1 MKLSSVPI
9 LRERQVFDMAEN
21 IGNST
26 LTYAAAEPDI
36 EAVQNSMRE
45 IISNKAVC
53 QILGD
58 EFTEHLKEWDKAITK
73 RRTEP
78 FSLVVLGDFKRG
90 KSTIINAIL
99 GKSIAPV
106 NVAPETFTI
115 NSISYGETP
124 LAEAVLKN
132 GQRITLTAD
141 DLVRERLEKLM
152 RAFPDSLD
160 YIDIRDNAEILKEI
174 RIVDT
179 PGLSDLDCLDKQVQD
194 YLVNADAIIYIASAL
209 SPFSESE
216 QVFLASHIRPMSF
229 SKLFVLVNMID
240 AMNTMEDIEKIISRV
255 SERCEM
261 IMPNAFVYGVSGIDE
276 YRRKIG
282 LNRPDIKGFQE
293 FYENEFL
300 KFEMALK
307 REIILQKDY
316 IRTQRVITMLNLMLN
331 DTAARIHMIYD
342 MIAMD
347 KKKLDDL
354 SIQIN
359 SECESLA
366 SAIENRRPKILLSV
380 TEMQQ
385 QAEQWMYGFFSKLRE
400 DIYEARNS
408 GNPEDI
414 EKHFYSYLVDKVG
427 EAYKKCIE
435 IHEKAL
441 GEVIVE
447 MGSDLSKKL
456 GISAIAD
463 GAAAAAGK
471 DSNYFGSLML
481 VSQSVIDAAGAG
493 ENGSFPSETMSSF
506 KNILKRKRTTN
517 IIDTALENYDDVR
530 NNAVKDLKAAYK
542 KMAENA
548 LKQLDSIYQMQV
560 EASRDALAQAK
571 EMTENTNNDA
581 MKLHLG
587 KAVQI
592 LDKAADILRKYS

>member
-1 MKLSSVPI
+1 MN
-9 LRERQVFDMAEN
+9 EN
-21 IGNST
+21 TENST

-36 EAVQNSMRE
+36 EKVQNAMKE
-45 IISNKAVC
+45 IIANKAVC
-53 QILGD
+53 QILGE

-124 LAEAVLKN
+124 LSEAVLKN

-216 QVFLASHIRPMSF
+216 QVFLATHIRPMSF

-240 AMNTMEDIEKIISRV
+240 AMNTMEDIEKIINRV
-255 SERCEM
+255 SERCET
-261 IMPNAFVYGVSGIDE
+261 IVPNAFVYGVSGIDE

-300 KFEMALK
+300 KFEMALR

-316 IRTQRVITMLNLMLN
+316 IRTQRVVTMLSLMLN

-347 KKKLDDL
+347 KKKLEDL
-354 SIQIN
+354 SQQID

-366 SAIENRRPKILLSV
+366 SAIESRRPKILLSV

-400 DIYEARNS
+400 DIYEARNN

-414 EKHFYSYLVDKVG
+414 EKYFYSYLVDKVG

-435 IHEKAL
+435 IHEKQL
-441 GEVIVE
+441 GKVIAE
-447 MGSDLSKKL
+447 MGSELAKKL
-456 GISAIAD
+456 GISALAQD
-463 GAAAAAGK
+463 AAAAAENGS
-471 DSNYFGSLML
+471 DYLSSLML
-481 VSQSVIDAAGAG
+481 VSQTVVNAAGAG

-517 IIDTALENYDDVR
+517 IMDTALENYDDIR
-530 NNAVKDLKAAYK
+530 NNVVKDLKSAYK
-542 KMAENA
+542 TMADNA
-548 LKQLDSIYQMQV
+548 LKQLDSIYQTQA
-560 EASRDALAQAK
+560 EASRDALVQAK
-571 EMTENTNNDA
+571 EMTENTNNEA
-581 MKLHLG
+581 VKMHLG
-587 KAVQI
+587 KAVAVLDAAAEI
-592 LDKAADILRKYS
+592 LKKYN

>member
-1 MKLSSVPI
+1 MS
-9 LRERQVFDMAEN
+9 EN
-21 IGNST
+21 MNNA
-26 LTYAAAEPDI
+26 LTYADVEPDI
-36 EAVQNSMRE
+36 EKIQNYMRE
-45 IISNKAVC
+45 ILSNKAVC
-53 QILGD
+53 RILGD
-58 EFTEHLKEWDKAITK
+58 EFTDNLKQWDKAITK

-124 LAEAVLKN
+124 SAEAVLSN
-132 GQRITLTAD
+132 GQRIMLTAD
-141 DLVRERLEKLM
+141 DLQRERLEKLT
-152 RAFPDSLD
+152 RAFPDSLE
-160 YIDIRDNAEILKEI
+160 YIDIHDNAEILKEI

-194 YLVNADAIIYIASAL
+194 YLVNADAIIYVASAL

-216 QVFLASHIRPMSF
+216 QIFLASHIRPMSF

-240 AMNTMEDIEKIISRV
+240 AMNTMEDIEKIINRV
-255 SERCEM
+255 SERCEL
-261 IMPNAFVYGVSGIDE
+261 IVPNAFVYGVSGIDE

-282 LNRPDIKGFQE
+282 LNRPDLKGFQE

-300 KFEMALK
+300 KFEMSLK

-331 DTAARIHMIYD
+331 DTASRIHMVYD
-342 MIAMD
+342 MIALD
-347 KKKLDDL
+347 KQKLVDL
-354 SIQIN
+354 SEKIEG
-359 SECESLA
+359 ECRSLA
-366 SAIENRRPKILLSV
+366 HAIEERRPKIVLSV

-400 DIYEARNS
+400 DIYEARNQ
-408 GNPEDI
+408 GNPEDV
-414 EKHFYSYLVDKVG
+414 EKHFYSFLVDKVG

-441 GEVIVE
+441 NDVIVE
-447 MGSDLSKKL
+447 MGRELSRKL
-456 GISAIAD
+456 GLANLAEE
-463 GAAAAAGK
+463 AAAGK
-471 DSNYFGSLML
+471 GSFDSLVL
-481 VSQSVIDAAGAG
+481 VSQSVINAAGAD
-493 ENGSFPSETMSSF
+493 ENGSYPSETMSSF
-506 KNILKRKRTTN
+506 KNLLGRRRTTN
-517 IIDTALENYDDVR
+517 IIDTALENFDDVR
-530 NNAVKDLKAAYK
+530 INAVKDLKNTYK

-548 LKQLDSIYQMQV
+548 LKRLDSLYQTQV

-571 EMTENTNNDA
+571 EMSENSNNEVV
-581 MKLHLG
+581 KTHLG
-587 KAVQI
+587 KAVAI
-592 LDKAADILRKYS
+592 LDEAADILKKYC

>member
-1 MKLSSVPI
+1 MSENTNNALS
-9 LRERQVFDMAEN
+9 
-21 IGNST
+21 
-26 LTYAAAEPDI
+26 YADVEPDI
-36 EAVQNSMRE
+36 ERIQNYMRE
-45 IISNKAVC
+45 ILSNKAVC
-53 QILGD
+53 RILGD
-58 EFTEHLKEWDKAITK
+58 EFTDNLKQWDKAITK

-124 LAEAVLKN
+124 SAEAVLSN
-132 GQRITLTAD
+132 GQRIMLTAD
-141 DLVRERLEKLM
+141 DLQRERLEKLT
-152 RAFPDSLD
+152 RAFPDSLE
-160 YIDIRDNAEILKEI
+160 YIDIHDNAEILKEI

-194 YLVNADAIIYIASAL
+194 YLVNADAIIYVASAL

-216 QVFLASHIRPMSF
+216 QIFLASHIRPMSF

-240 AMNTMEDIEKIISRV
+240 AMNTMEDIEKIINRV
-255 SERCEM
+255 SERCEL
-261 IMPNAFVYGVSGIDE
+261 IVPNAFVYGVSGIDE

-282 LNRPDIKGFQE
+282 LNRPDLKGFQE

-300 KFEMALK
+300 KFEMSLK

-331 DTAARIHMIYD
+331 DTASRIHMVYD
-342 MIAMD
+342 MIALD
-347 KKKLDDL
+347 KQKLVDL
-354 SIQIN
+354 SEKIEG
-359 SECESLA
+359 ECRSLA
-366 SAIENRRPKILLSV
+366 HAIEERRPKIVLSA

-400 DIYEARNS
+400 DIYEARNQ
-408 GNPEDI
+408 GNPEDV
-414 EKHFYSYLVDKVG
+414 EKHFYSFLVDKVG

-441 GEVIVE
+441 NDVIVE
-447 MGSDLSKKL
+447 MGRELSRKL
-456 GISAIAD
+456 GLANLAEE
-463 GAAAAAGK
+463 AAAGK
-471 DSNYFGSLML
+471 GSFDSLVL
-481 VSQSVIDAAGAG
+481 VSQSVINAAGAD
-493 ENGSFPSETMSSF
+493 ENGSYPSETMSSF
-506 KNILKRKRTTN
+506 KNLLGRRRTTN
-517 IIDTALENYDDVR
+517 IIDTALENFDDVR
-530 NNAVKDLKAAYK
+530 INAVKDLKNTYK

-548 LKQLDSIYQMQV
+548 LKRLDSLYQTQV

-571 EMTENTNNDA
+571 EMSENSNNEVV
-581 MKLHLG
+581 KTHLG
-587 KAVQI
+587 KAVAI
-592 LDKAADILRKYS
+592 LDEAADILKKYC

>member
-1 MKLSSVPI
+1 MS
-9 LRERQVFDMAEN
+9 EN
-21 IGNST
+21 MNNT
-26 LTYAAAEPDI
+26 LTYADVEPDI
-36 EAVQNSMRE
+36 EKIQNYMRE
-45 IISNKAVC
+45 ILANKPVC
-53 QILGD
+53 RILGE
-58 EFTEHLKEWDKAITK
+58 EFTDNLKQWDKAITK

-124 LAEAVLKN
+124 TAEAVLSN
-132 GQRITLTAD
+132 GQRIMLTAD
-141 DLVRERLEKLM
+141 DLQRERLEKLT
-152 RAFPDSLD
+152 RAFPDSLE

-194 YLVNADAIIYIASAL
+194 YLVNADAIVYVASAL

-216 QVFLASHIRPMSF
+216 QLFLATHIRPMSF

-240 AMNTMEDIEKIISRV
+240 AMGSMKDIEKIINRV
-255 SERCEM
+255 SERCEQ
-261 IMPNAFVYGVSGIDE
+261 IVPNAFVYGVSGIDE

-282 LNRPDIKGFQE
+282 LNRPDLTGLQE

-300 KFEMALK
+300 KFEMSLK
-307 REIILQKDY
+307 REIILQKDF

-331 DTAARIHMIYD
+331 DTASRIHMVYD
-342 MIAMD
+342 MIALD
-347 KKKLDDL
+347 KQKLVDL
-354 SIQIN
+354 SEKIDE
-359 SECESLA
+359 ECRTLA
-366 SAIENRRPKILLSV
+366 QAIEERRPKIVLSV

-400 DIYEARNS
+400 DIYEARNQ
-408 GNPEDI
+408 GNPDDV
-414 EKHFYSYLVDKVG
+414 EKHFYSFLVDKVG

-441 GEVIVE
+441 NEVLAN
-447 MGSDLSKKL
+447 MGRELARKL
-456 GISAIAD
+456 GLANLAEE
-463 GAAAAAGK
+463 AAAGNGLS
-471 DSNYFGSLML
+471 DSFVL
-481 VSQSVIDAAGAG
+481 VSQSVINAAGAD
-493 ENGSFPSETMSSF
+493 ENGSYPSETMSSF
-506 KNILKRKRTTN
+506 KNILGRKRTTN
-517 IIDTALENYDDVR
+517 VIDTALENFDDVR
-530 NNAVKDLKAAYK
+530 TNAVKDLKSAYK

-548 LKQLDSIYQMQV
+548 IKRFDSLYQTQV

-571 EMTENTNNDA
+571 EMTESSSNEAVKT
-581 MKLHLG
+581 HLG
-587 KAVQI
+587 KAVAV
-592 LDKAADILRKYS
+592 LDDAADVLRKYC

>member
-1 MKLSSVPI
+1 MS
-9 LRERQVFDMAEN
+9 EN
-21 IGNST
+21 TNNT
-26 LTYAAAEPDI
+26 LTYADVEPDI
-36 EAVQNSMRE
+36 EKIQGYMRE
-45 IISNKAVC
+45 ILANKPVTK
-53 QILGD
+53 ILGD
-58 EFTEHLKEWDKAITK
+58 EFTDNLKQWDKAITK

-124 LAEAVLKN
+124 YSEAVLTN
-132 GQRITLTAD
+132 GQRIMLTAD
-141 DLVRERLEKLM
+141 DLQRERLEKLT
-152 RAFPDSLD
+152 RAFPDSLE
-160 YIDIRDNAEILKEI
+160 YIDIHDNAEILKEI

-194 YLVNADAIIYIASAL
+194 YLVNADAIVYVASAL

-216 QVFLASHIRPMSF
+216 QEFLATHIRPMSF

-240 AMNTMEDIEKIISRV
+240 AMGSMKDIEKIINRV
-255 SERCEM
+255 SECCERLV
-261 IMPNAFVYGVSGIDE
+261 PNAFVYGVSGIDE

-282 LNRPDIKGFQE
+282 INRPDLTGLQE

-300 KFEMALK
+300 KFEMALR
-307 REIILQKDY
+307 REIILQKDF

-331 DTAARIHMIYD
+331 DTASRIHMVYD
-342 MIAMD
+342 MIALD
-347 KKKLDDL
+347 KQKLVDL
-354 SIQIN
+354 SEKIDE
-359 SECESLA
+359 ECRTLA
-366 SAIENRRPKILLSV
+366 QAIEERRPKIVLSV

-400 DIYEARNS
+400 DIYEARNQ
-408 GNPEDI
+408 GNPEDV
-414 EKHFYSYLVDKVG
+414 EKHFYSFLVDKVG

-441 GEVIVE
+441 NEVLAN
-447 MGSDLSKKL
+447 MGRELARKL
-456 GISAIAD
+456 GLANLAEE
-463 GAAAAAGK
+463 AAAGNGLS
-471 DSNYFGSLML
+471 DSFVL
-481 VSQSVIDAAGAG
+481 VSQSVINAAGAD

-506 KNILKRKRTTN
+506 KNLLGRRRTTN
-517 IIDTALENYDDVR
+517 IIDTALENFDDVR
-530 NNAVKDLKAAYK
+530 SNAVKDLKSAYK

-548 LKQLDSIYQMQV
+548 IKRFDSLYQTQV

-571 EMTENTNNDA
+571 EMSESSNNEIV
-581 MKLHLG
+581 KTHLG
-587 KAVQI
+587 KAVAV
-592 LDKAADILRKYS
+592 LDEAADVLRKYC

>member
-1 MKLSSVPI
+1 MS
-9 LRERQVFDMAEN
+9 EN
-21 IGNST
+21 TNNT
-26 LTYAAAEPDI
+26 LTYADVEPDI
-36 EAVQNSMRE
+36 EKIQNYMRE
-45 IISNKAVC
+45 ILANKPVC
-53 QILGD
+53 RILGE
-58 EFTEHLKEWDKAITK
+58 EFTDNLKQWDKAITK

-124 LAEAVLKN
+124 TAEAVLSN
-132 GQRITLTAD
+132 GQRIMLTAD
-141 DLVRERLEKLM
+141 DLQRERLEKLT
-152 RAFPDSLD
+152 RAFPDSLE

-194 YLVNADAIIYIASAL
+194 YLVNADAIVYVASAL

-216 QVFLASHIRPMSF
+216 QVFLATHIQPMSF

-240 AMNTMEDIEKIISRV
+240 AMGSMRDIKKIINRV
-255 SERCEM
+255 SECCER
-261 IMPNAFVYGVSGIDE
+261 IVPNAFVYGVSGIDE

-282 LNRPDIKGFQE
+282 LNRPDLTGLQE

-300 KFEMALK
+300 KFEMSLK
-307 REIILQKDY
+307 REIILQKDF

-331 DTAARIHMIYD
+331 DTASRIHMVYD
-342 MIAMD
+342 MIALD
-347 KKKLDDL
+347 KQKLVDL
-354 SIQIN
+354 SEKIDR
-359 SECESLA
+359 ECHSLA
-366 SAIENRRPKILLSV
+366 QAIEERRPKIVLSV

-400 DIYEARNS
+400 DIYEARNQ
-408 GNPEDI
+408 GNPEDV
-414 EKHFYSYLVDKVG
+414 EKHFYSFLVDKVG

-441 GEVIVE
+441 NEVLSN
-447 MGSDLSKKL
+447 MGRELARKL
-456 GISAIAD
+456 GLANLAEE
-463 GAAAAAGK
+463 ATAGNGLS
-471 DSNYFGSLML
+471 DSFVL
-481 VSQSVIDAAGAG
+481 VSQSVINAAGAD
-493 ENGSFPSETMSSF
+493 ENGSYPSETMSSF
-506 KNILKRKRTTN
+506 KNLLGRRRTTN
-517 IIDTALENYDDVR
+517 IIDTALENFDDVR
-530 NNAVKDLKAAYK
+530 SNAVKDLKSAYK

-548 LKQLDSIYQMQV
+548 IKRFDSLYQTQV

-571 EMTENTNNDA
+571 EMTENSNNEVV
-581 MKLHLG
+581 KTHLG
-587 KAVQI
+587 KAVAV
-592 LDKAADILRKYS
+592 LDEAADVLRKYC

>member
-1 MKLSSVPI
+1 MS
-9 LRERQVFDMAEN
+9 EN
-21 IGNST
+21 TNNT
-26 LTYAAAEPDI
+26 LTYADVEPDI
-36 EAVQNSMRE
+36 EKIQNYMRE
-45 IISNKAVC
+45 ILANKPVC
-53 QILGD
+53 RILGE
-58 EFTEHLKEWDKAITK
+58 EFTDNLKQWDKAITK

-124 LAEAVLKN
+124 TAEAVLSN
-132 GQRITLTAD
+132 GQRIMLTAD
-141 DLVRERLEKLM
+141 DLQRERLEKLT
-152 RAFPDSLD
+152 RAFPDSLE

-194 YLVNADAIIYIASAL
+194 YLVNADAIVYVASAL

-216 QVFLASHIRPMSF
+216 QVFLATHIQPMSF

-240 AMNTMEDIEKIISRV
+240 AMGSMRDIEKIINRV
-255 SERCEM
+255 SECCER
-261 IMPNAFVYGVSGIDE
+261 IVPNAFVYGVSGIDE

-282 LNRPDIKGFQE
+282 LNRPDLTGLQE

-300 KFEMALK
+300 KFEMSLK
-307 REIILQKDY
+307 REIILQKDF

-331 DTAARIHMIYD
+331 DTASRIHMVYD
-342 MIAMD
+342 MIALD
-347 KKKLDDL
+347 KQKLVDL
-354 SIQIN
+354 SEKIDR
-359 SECESLA
+359 ECHSLA
-366 SAIENRRPKILLSV
+366 LAIEERRPKIVLSV

-400 DIYEARNS
+400 DIYEARNQ
-408 GNPEDI
+408 GNPEDV
-414 EKHFYSYLVDKVG
+414 EKHFYSFLVDKVG

-441 GEVIVE
+441 NEVLSN
-447 MGSDLSKKL
+447 MGRELARKL
-456 GISAIAD
+456 GLANLAEE
-463 GAAAAAGK
+463 ATAGNGLS
-471 DSNYFGSLML
+471 DSFVL
-481 VSQSVIDAAGAG
+481 VSQSVINAAGAD
-493 ENGSFPSETMSSF
+493 ENGSYPSETMSSF
-506 KNILKRKRTTN
+506 KNILGRRRTTN
-517 IIDTALENYDDVR
+517 IIDTALENFDDVR
-530 NNAVKDLKAAYK
+530 SNAVKDLKSAYK

-548 LKQLDSIYQMQV
+548 IKRFDSLYQTQV

-571 EMTENTNNDA
+571 EMTESSNNEVV
-581 MKLHLG
+581 KIHLG
-587 KAVQI
+587 KAVAV
-592 LDKAADILRKYS
+592 LDEAADVLRKYC

>member
-1 MKLSSVPI
+1 MS
-9 LRERQVFDMAEN
+9 EN
-21 IGNST
+21 TNNT
-26 LTYAAAEPDI
+26 LTYADVEPDI
-36 EAVQNSMRE
+36 EKIQNYMRE
-45 IISNKAVC
+45 ILANKPVC
-53 QILGD
+53 RILGE
-58 EFTEHLKEWDKAITK
+58 EFTDNLKQWDKAITK

-124 LAEAVLKN
+124 TAEAVLSN
-132 GQRITLTAD
+132 GQRIMLTAD
-141 DLVRERLEKLM
+141 DLQRERLEKLT
-152 RAFPDSLD
+152 RAFPDSLE

-194 YLVNADAIIYIASAL
+194 YLVNADAIVYVASAL

-216 QVFLASHIRPMSF
+216 QVFLATHIQPMSF

-240 AMNTMEDIEKIISRV
+240 AMGSMRDIEKIINRV
-255 SERCEM
+255 SECCER
-261 IMPNAFVYGVSGIDE
+261 IVPNAFVYGVSGIDE

-282 LNRPDIKGFQE
+282 LNRPDLTGLQE

-300 KFEMALK
+300 KFEMSLK
-307 REIILQKDY
+307 REIILQKDF

-331 DTAARIHMIYD
+331 DTASRIHMVYD
-342 MIAMD
+342 MIALD
-347 KKKLDDL
+347 KQKLIDL
-354 SIQIN
+354 SEKIDR
-359 SECESLA
+359 ECHSLA
-366 SAIENRRPKILLSV
+366 QAIEERRPKIVLSV

-400 DIYEARNS
+400 DIYEARNQ
-408 GNPEDI
+408 GNPEDV
-414 EKHFYSYLVDKVG
+414 EKHFYSFLVDKVG

-441 GEVIVE
+441 NEVLSN
-447 MGSDLSKKL
+447 MGRELARKL
-456 GISAIAD
+456 GLANLAEE
-463 GAAAAAGK
+463 ATAGNGLS
-471 DSNYFGSLML
+471 DSFVL
-481 VSQSVIDAAGAG
+481 VSQSVINAAGAD
-493 ENGSFPSETMSSF
+493 ENGSYPSETMSSF
-506 KNILKRKRTTN
+506 KNLLGRRRTTN
-517 IIDTALENYDDVR
+517 IIDTALENFDDVR
-530 NNAVKDLKAAYK
+530 SNAVKDLKSAYK

-548 LKQLDSIYQMQV
+548 IKRFDSLYQTQV

-571 EMTENTNNDA
+571 EMTENSNNEVV
-581 MKLHLG
+581 KTHLG
-587 KAVQI
+587 KAVAV
-592 LDKAADILRKYS
+592 LDEAADVLRKYC

>member
-1 MKLSSVPI
+1 MS
-9 LRERQVFDMAEN
+9 EN
-21 IGNST
+21 MNNT
-26 LTYAAAEPDI
+26 LTYADVEPDI
-36 EAVQNSMRE
+36 EKIQNYMRE
-45 IISNKAVC
+45 ILANKPVC
-53 QILGD
+53 RILGE
-58 EFTEHLKEWDKAITK
+58 EFTDNLKQWDKAITK

-124 LAEAVLKN
+124 TAEAVLSN
-132 GQRITLTAD
+132 GQRIMLTAD
-141 DLVRERLEKLM
+141 DLQRERLEKLT
-152 RAFPDSLD
+152 RAFPDSLE

-194 YLVNADAIIYIASAL
+194 YLVNADAIVYVASAL

-216 QVFLASHIRPMSF
+216 QVFLATHIQPMSF

-240 AMNTMEDIEKIISRV
+240 AMGSMRDIEKIINRV
-255 SERCEM
+255 SECCER
-261 IMPNAFVYGVSGIDE
+261 IVPNAFVYGVSGIDE

-282 LNRPDIKGFQE
+282 LNRPDLTGLQE

-300 KFEMALK
+300 KFEMSLK
-307 REIILQKDY
+307 REIILQKDF

-331 DTAARIHMIYD
+331 DTASRIHMVYD
-342 MIAMD
+342 MIALD
-347 KKKLDDL
+347 KQKLVDL
-354 SIQIN
+354 SEKIDR
-359 SECESLA
+359 ECHSLA
-366 SAIENRRPKILLSV
+366 QAIEERRPKIVLSV

-400 DIYEARNS
+400 DIYEARNQ
-408 GNPEDI
+408 GNPEDV
-414 EKHFYSYLVDKVG
+414 EKHFYSFLVDKVG

-441 GEVIVE
+441 NEVLSN
-447 MGSDLSKKL
+447 MGRELARKL
-456 GISAIAD
+456 GLANLAEE
-463 GAAAAAGK
+463 ATAGNGLS
-471 DSNYFGSLML
+471 DSFVL
-481 VSQSVIDAAGAG
+481 VSQSVINAAGAD
-493 ENGSFPSETMSSF
+493 ENGSYPSETMSSF
-506 KNILKRKRTTN
+506 KNLLGRRRTTN
-517 IIDTALENYDDVR
+517 IIDTALENFDDVR
-530 NNAVKDLKAAYK
+530 SNAVKDLKSAYK

-548 LKQLDSIYQMQV
+548 IKRFDSLYQTQV

-571 EMTENTNNDA
+571 EMTENSNNEVV
-581 MKLHLG
+581 KTHLG
-587 KAVQI
+587 KAVAV
-592 LDKAADILRKYS
+592 LDEAADVLRKYC

>member
-1 MKLSSVPI
+1 MS
-9 LRERQVFDMAEN
+9 EN
-21 IGNST
+21 MNNT
-26 LTYAAAEPDI
+26 LTYADVEPDI
-36 EAVQNSMRE
+36 EKIQNYMRE
-45 IISNKAVC
+45 ILSNKPVC
-53 QILGD
+53 RILGE
-58 EFTEHLKEWDKAITK
+58 EFTDNLKQWDKAITK

-124 LAEAVLKN
+124 SAEAVLSN
-132 GQRITLTAD
+132 GQRIMLTAD
-141 DLVRERLEKLM
+141 DLQRERLEKLT
-152 RAFPDSLD
+152 RAFPESLE

-194 YLVNADAIIYIASAL
+194 YLVNADAIVYVASAL

-216 QVFLASHIRPMSF
+216 QVFLATHIRPMSF

-240 AMNTMEDIEKIISRV
+240 AMGSMRDIEKIINRV
-255 SERCEM
+255 SECCER
-261 IMPNAFVYGVSGIDE
+261 IVPNAFVYGVSGIDE

-282 LNRPDIKGFQE
+282 LNRPDLTGLQE

-300 KFEMALK
+300 KFEMSLK
-307 REIILQKDY
+307 REIILQKDF

-331 DTAARIHMIYD
+331 DTASRIHMVYD
-342 MIAMD
+342 MIALD
-347 KKKLDDL
+347 KQKLVDL
-354 SIQIN
+354 SEKIDQ
-359 SECESLA
+359 ECHSLA
-366 SAIENRRPKILLSV
+366 QAIEERRPKIVLSV

-400 DIYEARNS
+400 DIYEARNQ
-408 GNPEDI
+408 GNPEDV
-414 EKHFYSYLVDKVG
+414 EKHFYSFLVDKVG

-441 GEVIVE
+441 NEVLAN
-447 MGSDLSKKL
+447 MGRELARKL
-456 GISAIAD
+456 GLANLAEE
-463 GAAAAAGK
+463 AAAGNGLS
-471 DSNYFGSLML
+471 DSFVL
-481 VSQSVIDAAGAG
+481 VSQSVINAAGAD
-493 ENGSFPSETMSSF
+493 ENGSYPSETMSSF
-506 KNILKRKRTTN
+506 KNLLGRRRTTN
-517 IIDTALENYDDVR
+517 IIDTALENFDDVR
-530 NNAVKDLKAAYK
+530 SNAVKDLKSAYK

-548 LKQLDSIYQMQV
+548 IKRFDSLYQTQV

-571 EMTENTNNDA
+571 EMTESSNNEA
-581 MKLHLG
+581 VKTHLG
-587 KAVQI
+587 KAVAV
-592 LDKAADILRKYS
+592 LDEAANVLRKYC

>member
-1 MKLSSVPI
+1 MSENTNNALS
-9 LRERQVFDMAEN
+9 
-21 IGNST
+21 
-26 LTYAAAEPDI
+26 YADVEPDI
-36 EAVQNSMRE
+36 ERIQNYMRE
-45 IISNKAVC
+45 ILSNKAVC
-53 QILGD
+53 RILGD
-58 EFTEHLKEWDKAITK
+58 EFTDNLKQWDKAITK

-124 LAEAVLKN
+124 SAEAVLSN
-132 GQRITLTAD
+132 GQRIMLTAD
-141 DLVRERLEKLM
+141 DLQRERLEKLT
-152 RAFPDSLD
+152 RAFPDSLE
-160 YIDIRDNAEILKEI
+160 YIDIHDNAEILKEI

-194 YLVNADAIIYIASAL
+194 YLVNADAIIYVASAL

-216 QVFLASHIRPMSF
+216 QIFLASHIRPMSF

-240 AMNTMEDIEKIISRV
+240 AMNTMEDIEKIINRV
-255 SERCEM
+255 SERCEL
-261 IMPNAFVYGVSGIDE
+261 IVPNAFVYGVSGIDE

-282 LNRPDIKGFQE
+282 LNRPDLKGFQE

-300 KFEMALK
+300 KFEMSLK

-331 DTAARIHMIYD
+331 DTASRIHMVYD
-342 MIAMD
+342 MIALD
-347 KKKLDDL
+347 KQKLVDL
-354 SIQIN
+354 SEKIEG
-359 SECESLA
+359 ECRSLA
-366 SAIENRRPKILLSV
+366 HAIEERRPKIVLSV

-400 DIYEARNS
+400 DIYEARNQ
-408 GNPEDI
+408 GNPEDV
-414 EKHFYSYLVDKVG
+414 EKHFYSFLVDKVG

-441 GEVIVE
+441 NDVIVE
-447 MGSDLSKKL
+447 MGRELSRKL
-456 GISAIAD
+456 GLANLAEE
-463 GAAAAAGK
+463 AAAGK
-471 DSNYFGSLML
+471 GSFDSLVL
-481 VSQSVIDAAGAG
+481 VSQSVINAAGAD
-493 ENGSFPSETMSSF
+493 ENGSYPSETMSSF
-506 KNILKRKRTTN
+506 KNLLGRRRTTN
-517 IIDTALENYDDVR
+517 IIDTALENFDDVR
-530 NNAVKDLKAAYK
+530 INAVKDLKNTYK

-548 LKQLDSIYQMQV
+548 LKRLDSLYQTQV

-571 EMTENTNNDA
+571 EMSENSNNEVV
-581 MKLHLG
+581 KTHLG
-587 KAVQI
+587 KAVAI
-592 LDKAADILRKYS
+592 LDEAADILKKYC